1 MLQLALLLFV
11 WTGQQGE
18 VVITSD
24 GPQEREGSVYRVTRN
39 VVVTYQDV
47 RIEADRLTWDEST
60 NEVDAGD
67 RVRFTRGN
75 ESLEGARL
83 TMDLDTRSGVLTNA
97 RGQLGAGFFIVAEEA
112 RRRQDGLY
120 EVRNASITTCGGPR
134 PGWTFGAARAV
145 VDPQNQVTARNSIFR
160 LQGIPLFY
168 LPYVIAPTTEKS
180 RSSGFLIPGTSTS
193 TAKGRSVRQSFY
205 YAINRSADAT
215 FTGEYFSKR
224 GIAGGVDF
232 RAVPDARSRIMV
244 NSFFAK
250 DRKQQG
256 GQSVR
261 ILTSTEFKSS
271 YRGVVD
277 MSLVSSFIFRQV
289 FEEGFNL
296 ISSPIQHSLAFLTNN
311 QPRVSYNVQ
320 YSRTGIFFPDQ
331 PSVALRRFPTVDVAL
346 PQRPLGNLPVYF
358 SLETG
363 FTGIARRDAAIAA
376 PAFVERFDIQP
387 VLEIPIVRSG
397 AFDWSHRIAA
407 RETAYTHSRLS
418 RIERDMLNRLSFEYS
433 TQFTGPRMERDF
445 GAWKHVLEP
454 VVDYRYLAGASRFR
468 NVIVVDQTDLVTN
481 TNEIEYGVT
490 NRFFTGHEVFSW
502 RISQKYFFD
511 PTFGGAVLE
520 GKRNVFAPLLD
531 ITGFAFADG
540 RRRLSP
546 IVSTM
551 RVSTSPS
558 TSTDLLVDYDTV
570 RKEFRSAGVMGGVN
584 RGQTYGS
591 IAYFF
596 TRRSVIQAPNNQL
609 RATVQYGNDL
619 KPGFSTA
626 VNVNYDIGRAL
637 FQGSIVQVGYNTDC
651 YGLNF
656 EFMQFDLGVRNESR
670 IRFSFTL
677 KNIGSY
683 GTIRQQ
689 ERLF

>member
-1 MLQLALLLFV
+1 MLQLALLLLLSA
-11 WTGQQGE
+11 GQQSE

-24 GPQEREGSVYRVTRN
+24 GPQEREGSIYRVTRN

-47 RIEADRLTWDEST
+47 RIEADQVTWNEST

-67 RVRFTRGN
+67 RVRFIKGN
-75 ESLEGARL
+75 ESLEGARFS
-83 TMDLDTRSGVLTNA
+83 MDLDTKAGVLTNA
-97 RGQLGAGFFIVAEEA
+97 SGQLGAGFFVVAEEA
-112 RRRQDGLY
+112 RRREDGLY
-120 EVRNASITTCGGPR
+120 EVRNATITTCGGPT

-145 VDPQNQVTARNSIFR
+145 IDPQSQVTARNSIFK
-160 LQGIPLFY
+160 LQGIPFFY
-168 LPYVIAPTTEKS
+168 LPYVIAPTTEKT

-193 TAKGRSVRQSFY
+193 TAKGRSIRQSFF
-205 YAINRSADAT
+205 YAINRSADAMIT
-215 FTGEYFSKR
+215 AEYFSKR
-224 GIAGGVDF
+224 GLTGGVDF
-232 RAVPDARSRIMV
+232 RAVPDPRSRIVV

-250 DRKQQG
+250 DRKGQG
-256 GQSVR
+256 GQSAR
-261 ILTSTEFKSS
+261 ILTSTEFKSA

-277 MSLVSSFIFRQV
+277 LSLVSSFIFRQI
-289 FEEGFNL
+289 FEEGFNV

-311 QPRVSYNVQ
+311 QPRISYNAQ

-331 PSVALRRFPTVDVAL
+331 PSVALRRFPSIDVAL

-358 SLETG
+358 SLESG

-376 PAFVERFDIQP
+376 PSFVERFDIQP
-387 VLEIPIVRSG
+387 ALEIPILRAG
-397 AFDWSHRIAA
+397 AFDWSHRITA
-407 RETAYTHSRLS
+407 RETAYTHSRQA
-418 RIERDMLNRLSFEYS
+418 RIERDMLNRFSFEYR

-445 GAWKHVLEP
+445 GTWKHVVEP
-454 VVDYRYLAGASRFR
+454 VVDYRYLAGADRFR
-468 NVIVVDQTDLVTN
+468 NVIIVDQADLTTN
-481 TNEIEYGVT
+481 TNEIEYGVA
-490 NRFFTGHEVFSW
+490 NRLFTSHEVFSW

-511 PTFGGAVLE
+511 PTFGGAILD

-531 ITGFAFADG
+531 VTGFAFADG
-540 RRRLSP
+540 KRRFSP

-570 RKEFRSAGVMGGVN
+570 RKEFSSAGIMGGVN

-596 TRRSVIQAPNNQL
+596 TRRSVIQTPNNQL
-609 RATVQYGNDL
+609 RATVQYGNEL
-619 KPGFSTA
+619 KLGFSSA
-626 VNVNYDIGRAL
+626 FSVNYDIGRSL
-637 FQGSIVQVGYNTDC
+637 FQGSIAQVGYNTGC

-656 EFMQFDLGVRNESR
+656 EFMQFDIGARKESR

-677 KNIGSY
+677 KNIGAY